1 METPSKSTT
10 NMTTTIPIEDEAV
23 STILKIIKTNAKPE
37 NILEK
42 INPKLKILYDNRVVS
57 YDKKDE
63 LENSWCKTIRNILL
77 QNSKNTKGEIK
88 QRRKTPTILHG
99 FQ

>member
-1 METPSKSTT
+1 METPNKNTT
-10 NMTTTIPIEDEAV
+10 NMTTTIPIEDETV

-63 LENSWCKTIRNILL
+63 LENSWRKTIRNILL
-77 QNSKNTKGEIK
+77 QNS
-88 QRRKTPTILHG
+88 
-99 FQ
+99 

>member
-1 METPSKSTT
+1 METQSKNTT
-10 NMTTTIPIEDEAV
+10 KITTTVPIEDEIV
-23 STILKIIKTNAKPE
+23 STLLKIIKTNAKPE

-42 INPKLKILYDNRVVS
+42 INPKLKILYDNRVIN

-88 QRRKTPTILHG
+88 QRRKASTILHG
-99 FQ
+99 FH